1 MASQPTEALASLF
14 DTTEDG
20 LDDTLVNMELPDMI
34 AKILGF
40 SMTAGKM
47 HWSPSIQM
55 QRLCADILHPI
66 NLGKIESV
74 LLTSPKD

>member
-1 MASQPTEALASLF
+1 VICDGQAIGNDRLVVKSACAVMVDTVRTVMASQPTEALASLF

-47 HWSPSIQM
+47 H
-55 QRLCADILHPI
+55 
-66 NLGKIESV
+66 
-74 LLTSPKD
+74 